1 MTSYHCDLSGETYYQ
16 FTTKSGYPVTVIV
29 KSGHT
34 KTYAMFGTNYGS
46 MDTVCVPIDNTDA
59 FQIPDGTAHFLEH
72 KLFEGETEDAFTR
85 YSRTGA
91 NANAFTSCDKTVYLF
106 SCTERFED
114 SFGILLDFVT
124 HPHFTKENVDKEQGI
139 IGQEIKM
146 YEDDPDWRV
155 LMNVMQAMFYNNPAR
170 IDTAGTVETIAQI
183 TPEILYHCYNT
194 FYNPNNMGIVVC
206 GDVDPIAVRILCERY
221 LKNRPAKPLTRS
233 LTDEPDPVK
242 EKRIS
247 ETRAVSRPQFLIG
260 YKDPHASTGLDAVK
274 KELMSEILLDVLLG
288 TSSDFYGRFYDEG
301 VINHD
306 FSVGY
311 YGGYGFGASLIGGE
325 APEPDRIFDEIG
337 RVMEQAKQQ
346 GLDKTSFQRAKNKIY
361 GQNMRRL
368 NNVENTAMLFMDLN
382 FLGVAFQDYIK
393 TLDSI
398 TIEDCEHWLHEHFT
412 EDHRALSVIMPVSK

>member
-1 MTSYHCDLSGETYYQ
+1 MTKYHCDLSGETYYQ
-16 FTTKSGYPVTVIV
+16 FTTKAGYPVTVIY
-29 KSGHT
+29 KPGHS

-46 MDTVCVPIDNTDA
+46 MDTECTPIDGSDTFA
-59 FQIPDGTAHFLEH
+59 IPDGTAHFLEH

-155 LMNVMQAMFYNNPAR
+155 LMNVMQAMFHNNPAR

-183 TPEILYHCYNT
+183 TPEILYHCYDT

-206 GDVDPIAVRILCERY
+206 GDVDPICVQLLCERY
-221 LKNRPAKPLTRS
+221 LKERPAEAIMRKQIS
-233 LTDEPDPVK
+233 EPNQVK
-242 EKRIS
+242 TKRIS
-247 ETRAVSRPQFLIG
+247 ENRAVSNPQFLIG
-260 YKDPHASTGLDAVK
+260 YKDPDGSIGLDAVK
-274 KELMSEILLDVLLG
+274 KELMSEIVLDMLLG
-288 TSSDFYGRFYDEG
+288 TSSDFYGRLYEDG
-301 VINHD
+301 IINQD

-325 APEPDRIFDEIG
+325 AKDPDRIFDEVG
-337 RVMEQAKQQ
+337 QAIRLAHEN
-346 GLDKTSFQRAKNKIY
+346 GLDADSFKRAKNKIY
-361 GQNMRRL
+361 GQRMRQL
-368 NNVENTAMLFMDLN
+368 NSVENTAMLFMDLN
-382 FLGVAFQDYIK
+382 FLGVHFRDYIK
-393 TLDSI
+393 AIDSI
-398 TIEDCEHWLHEHFT
+398 TLQECENWLADHFT